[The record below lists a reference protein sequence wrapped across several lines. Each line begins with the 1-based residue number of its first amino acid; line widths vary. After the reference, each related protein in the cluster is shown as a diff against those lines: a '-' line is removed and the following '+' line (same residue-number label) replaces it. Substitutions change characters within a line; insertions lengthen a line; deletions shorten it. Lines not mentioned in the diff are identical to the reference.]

1 MNIDKMVGRIR
12 KDAISFEHME
22 DLDVIIDAIGEAKI
36 VLLGEASHGTSEF
49 YTVRAELS
57 KRLIRQKGFNFVAVE
72 GDWPACYSVN
82 QFIKSAQGAAESAE
96 QALSD
101 FNRWPTWMWANRE
114 VTDFINWIR
123 ATNQTLASENR
134 IGFYGLDMYSLWESM
149 AHIIAYLEKTGSSQ
163 LELAKKA
170 FACFEPFGR
179 DEQSYGISAGLL
191 GESCEDEV
199 VQLLIAMNKKRHQHP
214 GSEAS
219 LDAEI
224 NTLVTMNAEKYYR
237 TMVTGGPESWNVRDR
252 HMVEVLKRTLDFY
265 GTEAKA
271 IVWEHNT
278 HIGDARATDMADEG
292 MVNVGQLIRE
302 EPECKQM
309 FAIGFGTHHGQVLAG
324 RAWGSPV
331 EVMDVPRAISGSW
344 EDYMHRAGNGKNQ
357 LLLFDSSQDE
367 FNEITGHRAI
377 GVVYDP
383 NREFH
388 NYVPS
393 RMAQRYDAYIHID
406 ETTALKPIAMESV
419 ISLFT

>member
-1 MNIDKMVGRIR
+1 MKVEKIVDRIR
-12 KDAISFEHME
+12 TDAVSFERME
-22 DLDVIIDAIGEAKI
+22 DLDVIIDAIGDAKI

-57 KRLIRQKGFNFVAVE
+57 KRLIQQKGFQFIAVE
-72 GDWPACYSVN
+72 GDWPSCYSVN
-82 QFIKSAQGAAESAE
+82 QYIKGTVGAAETAE
-96 QALSD
+96 QALRD
-101 FNRWPTWMWANRE
+101 FNRWPNWMWANRE
-114 VTDFINWIR
+114 VADFINWIR
-123 ATNQTLASENR
+123 THNQALGQEQR

-149 AHIIAYLEKTGSSQ
+149 EHMIGYLEKTGSSQ

-179 DEQSYGISAGLL
+179 DEQSYGISAALF
-191 GESCEDEV
+191 GEGCEDEV
-199 VQLLIAMNKKRHQHP
+199 VELLQEMNKKRHKHL
-214 GSEAS
+214 GSEAA

-224 NTLVTMNAEKYYR
+224 NTLVAMNAEKYYR
-237 TMVTGGPESWNVRDR
+237 TMISGGSESWNVRDR
-252 HMVEVLKRTLDFY
+252 HMVEALKRTLNFY
-265 GTEAKA
+265 GHEAKA

-278 HIGDARATDMADEG
+278 HIGDARATDMADDG
-292 MVNVGQLIRE
+292 MVNVGQLVRE
-302 EPECKQM
+302 EPEYKRV

-344 EDYMHRAGNGKNQ
+344 EDCMHRAGKGKNQ

-367 FNEITGHRAI
+367 FNDVVGHRAI

-383 NREFH
+383 SREYG

-406 ETTALKPIAMESV
+406 ETMALRPITVEAV
-419 ISLFT
+419 PV